1 LCGQTRFVCLAVEFV
16 AICFIVIAIT
26 SRHYCRCEEKNLE
39 SPMNKTDELRT
50 ARIESLI
57 TPGELAQRHPITDA
71 IAENVTASRKRIARI
86 LSGEDKRLLVVI
98 GPCSLHDPVA
108 ALDYAARLNVLRLQ
122 HQDRLEIVMR
132 AYFEKPRTVVGW
144 KGLISDPDLD
154 GSYRVNHGLDVAR
167 KLLLDINALGMPTA
181 TEFLD
186 MVIGQFIADLIS
198 WGAIGA
204 RTTESQIHREMAS
217 ALSCPV
223 GFKNGTDG
231 NTQIAVDAIRAARAS
246 HMFLSSDK
254 QGQMTI
260 YQTSGNPSGHI
271 IMRGGK
277 QPNYHPEDIAAAV
290 ERLRE
295 FNLPEQLVIDFS
307 HANCLKQ
314 HRRQIDV
321 AQSVAQQIRDGSRA
335 VAGVMLESFLQE
347 GTQKVVA
354 GQPLVYGQS
363 ITDPCLG
370 WDDSAAVLALLAE
383 AVDSRF

>member
-1 LCGQTRFVCLAVEFV
+1 
-16 AICFIVIAIT
+16 
-26 SRHYCRCEEKNLE
+26 
-39 SPMNKTDELRT
+39 MNKTDELRT

-57 TPGELAQRHPITDA
+57 TPAELAEKHPITPA
-71 IAENVTASRKRIARI
+71 IIENVTASRKRIARI

-98 GPCSLHDPVA
+98 GPCSLHDPKA
-108 ALDYAARLNVLRLQ
+108 AVEYARRLNALRTTYQ
-122 HQDRLEIVMR
+122 FRLEIVMR
-132 AYFEKPRTVVGW
+132 TYFEKPRTVVGW

-154 GSYRVNHGLDVAR
+154 GSFRVNHGLDVAR
-167 KLLLDINALGMPTA
+167 KLLLEINALGMPTA

-186 MVIGQFIADLIS
+186 MVVGQFIADLIS

-231 NTQIAVDAIRAARAS
+231 NTRIAVDAIRAARAS
-246 HMFLSSDK
+246 HMFLSPDK
-254 QGQMTI
+254 YGQMTI

-277 QPNYHPEDIAAAV
+277 TPNYHPDDIAAAAAS
-290 ERLRE
+290 LRE
-295 FNLPEQLVIDFS
+295 FGLPEQLVIDFS
-307 HANCLKQ
+307 HGNCLKQ
-314 HRRQIDV
+314 HRRQRDV
-321 AQSVAQQIRDGSRA
+321 AESVAQQIRDGASA
-335 VAGVMLESFLQE
+335 IAGVMIESFLEE

-370 WDDSAAVLALLAE
+370 WDDSEAVLALLAD

>member
-1 LCGQTRFVCLAVEFV
+1 
-16 AICFIVIAIT
+16 
-26 SRHYCRCEEKNLE
+26 
-39 SPMNKTDELRT
+39 MNKTDELRT
-50 ARIESLI
+50 ARIGSLL
-57 TPGELAQRHPITDA
+57 TPAALAQHYPLSA
-71 IAENVTASRKRIARI
+71 SIADNVTAARQRIARI
-86 LSGEDKRLLVVI
+86 LTGEDPRLLVVI

-108 ALDYAARLNVLRLQ
+108 AIEYAQRLNLLREQ
-122 HQDRLEIVMR
+122 HKDRLEIVMR

-154 GSYRVNHGLDVAR
+154 GSYDVNRGIAIAR

-231 NTQIAVDAIRAARAS
+231 NVQIAVDAIRAARAS
-246 HMFLSSDK
+246 HMFLSPNKD
-254 QGQMTI
+254 GQMTI
-260 YQTSGNPSGHI
+260 YQTSGNPHGHVI
-271 IMRGGK
+271 LRGGR
-277 QPNYHPEDIAAAV
+277 QPNYHAADVAAAAAN
-290 ERLRE
+290 LRD

-307 HANCLKQ
+307 HGNCLKQ
-314 HRRQIDV
+314 HRRQRDV
-321 AQSVAQQIRDGSRA
+321 AEDVAGQVRAGSRA
-335 VAGVMLESFLQE
+335 VAGVMIESFLQE
-347 GTQKVVA
+347 GNQKVVS
-354 GQPLVYGQS
+354 GECLTYGQS

-370 WDDSAAVLALLAE
+370 WDDSAAVLEELAA
-383 AVDSRF
+383 AVSSRF